1 MAWTDYREF
10 LAALEKA
17 GELRRVTE
25 AVSPYLEVTEI
36 ADRVMKAGG
45 PALLFESVVGPP
57 HRLGTP
63 DPRSAVMGMPPLLSG
78 AGLAVRKSGSSD
90 GPDPTS
96 RTPEPPNP
104 RTSSGLAGAIR
115 TAMAATSTPQ
125 PPSSSQGAGGG
136 GVSEWVPL
144 TTVRYEHPI
153 CINAM
158 GSRRRMSMA
167 LSCDDFEEHAARIAK
182 LLPPPIPKSPKEA
195 IAIVIDAFKEVKD
208 TIPKT
213 VGSGACQ
220 EIVMQGDEIDLR
232 KLPILTCWPE
242 DGGPFITL
250 PLVFTYDP
258 STGKR
263 NVGMYRMQLYDRNTL
278 GMHWQM
284 HKTGMRHMEEAG
296 RASSLPRRAGVP
308 ASQERQGPV
317 ILSGSKEHG
326 PAGVPPGCIQVAVAL
341 GGDPAYTF
349 SAISPLPPGL
359 DEMAFAGFLRRK
371 NAELVK
377 CKTIDMKVPADAE
390 IILEGYVDPT
400 ERRLEGPFGDH
411 TGYYSLAGMFPV
423 FHCTC
428 VTMRERAIY
437 PATIVGQ
444 PPMEDGWMGKAV
456 ERIFMPMIR
465 LTVPEIVDINLPV
478 EACFHN
484 VAFVSIKKK
493 YPGHAYKVMNAVW
506 GLGGLAFTKFVFVFD
521 EDVDVQDHA
530 AVLFRL
536 GANCD
541 PGRDA
546 LHSRGPVDQ
555 LDHASL
561 AEGFGG
567 KIGFDCTHKW
577 PGENGFSRDFP
588 KLIEMSADVKARID
602 ALWPK
607 LGL

>member
-10 LAALEKA
+10 LEALEKA
-17 GELRRVTE
+17 GELKRIME
-25 AVSPYLEVTEI
+25 PVSPYLEVTEI

-45 PALLFESVVGPP
+45 PALLFENVVGQH

-63 DPRSAVMGMPPLLSG
+63 EPMSAVMGRESIHTIPQEG
-78 AGLAVRKSGSSD
+78 GI
-90 GPDPTS
+90 
-96 RTPEPPNP
+96 
-104 RTSSGLAGAIR
+104 IR
-115 TAMAATSTPQ
+115 YP
-125 PPSSSQGAGGG
+125 
-136 GVSEWVPL
+136 
-144 TTVRYEHPI
+144 HPI
-153 CINAM
+153 AINTM
-158 GSRRRMSMA
+158 GTRKRMSMA
-167 LSCDDFEEHAARIAK
+167 LSCDDYEEHAARIAK
-182 LLPPPIPKSPKEA
+182 LLPPPIPKSPHEA
-195 IAIVIDAFKEVKD
+195 LAIVVDAFKEVKD

-213 VGSGACQ
+213 VSHAPCQ
-220 EIVMQGDEIDLR
+220 EIVMQGGDIDLT

-258 STGKR
+258 NTGKR
-263 NVGMYRMQLYDRNTL
+263 NVGMYRMQLYDKNSC

-284 HKTGMRHMEEAG
+284 HKTGMRHMEDTIGSPLHDSKNRGEG
-296 RASSLPRRAGVP
+296 
-308 ASQERQGPV
+308 
-317 ILSGSKEHG
+317 SGEG
-326 PAGVPPGCIQVAVAL
+326 QDRVPPGMMHVAVAL

-390 IILEGYVDPT
+390 IILEGYVDPS

-411 TGYYSLAGMFPV
+411 TGYYSLASEFPV

-428 VTMRERAIY
+428 VTMRVGAIY

-493 YPGHAYKVMNAVW
+493 YPGHAYKVMNAIW
-506 GLGGLAFTKFVFVFD
+506 GLGGLAFTKFIFVFD
-521 EDVDVQDHA
+521 EDCDVQDVA
-530 AVLFRL
+530 SVLFRL

-546 LHSRGPVDQ
+546 LMSRGPVDQ
-555 LDHASL
+555 LDHASMQ
-561 AEGFGG
+561 EGFGG

-588 KLIEMSADVKARID
+588 KLITMSPDVKAKVDEMWGR
-602 ALWPK
+602 